1 MICLLFLDVSLSYQA
16 PFPFS
21 HSLTH
26 SIMLPGPH
34 EHLINHLVE
43 VPAVEGPVRVDHL
56 LPAGVGVGC
65 EVVDDH
71 LVLGL

>member
-1 MICLLFLDVSLSYQA
+1 MLPSGGQVIGIYHNMLRICRS
-16 PFPFS
+16 
-21 HSLTH
+21 
-26 SIMLPGPH
+26 PGPH
-34 EHLINHLVE
+34 EHLMNHLVE